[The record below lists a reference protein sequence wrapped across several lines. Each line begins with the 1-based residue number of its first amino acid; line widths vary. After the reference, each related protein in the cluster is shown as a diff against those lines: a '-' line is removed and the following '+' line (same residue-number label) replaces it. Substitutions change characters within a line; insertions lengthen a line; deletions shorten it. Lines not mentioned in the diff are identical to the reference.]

1 MITPRGS
8 IPTNC
13 WRRPSGSTQKN
24 RTPGEP
30 GFHLILADHSSG
42 LLRSLLLDRRA
53 VHRHLLRAE
62 ILEHHGAVLEVRL
75 GQAVARAGRR
85 RRRVGR
91 DAGRADQHRILPAV
105 PAHVLVV
112 MLVVVVMGM
121 LAAAMAAFAAMTAA
135 GVEAALGERGG
146 GSDRNRERGGESE
159 EGGTVQHGHF
169 LFSVSLLFVSG
180 R

>member
-121 LAAAMAAFAAMTAA
+121 LAAAMTAFAAAVA
-135 GVEAALGERGG
+135 GLGEGGG
-146 GSDRNRERGGESE
+146 GSDRDRERGGESE

-169 LFSVSLLFVSG
+169 LFSSLVH
-180 R
+180 